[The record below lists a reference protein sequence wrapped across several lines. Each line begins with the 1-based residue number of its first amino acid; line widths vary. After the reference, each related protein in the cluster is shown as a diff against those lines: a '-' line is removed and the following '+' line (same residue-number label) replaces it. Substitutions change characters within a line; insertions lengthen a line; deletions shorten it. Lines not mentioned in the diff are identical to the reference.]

1 MTADRCPPLWEL
13 VRRDRDAEA
22 VRDALVSL
30 SWAELDRRTTAVG
43 NGLDALGLAPG
54 AHVTLA
60 CTNRVDFVAAL
71 LGVQRAGM
79 CVTPVKTSWT
89 AEEIGYVLG
98 DAGSGAVITDV
109 PAGRVA
115 GSTAGVAVIDLDDD
129 LDAWMTAQSAD
140 PLPLDRRG
148 SRMSYTSGTTG
159 RPKGVVRASDTT
171 RPFAE
176 AFPASARWTQVLGLD
191 TSVPHLAVAQLFHG
205 APLTFGLAA
214 LAAGAPLWILDRWDP
229 AACLDGLSAGAGT
242 TIVVPSMF
250 RELLALPAE
259 VRAAADVSGVRTL
272 VHGGEPCPPGLKRRM
287 IDWFGPVLV
296 EYYGFT
302 EGGMTVADTEEWES
316 RPGTV
321 GRPSPPLRILVLD
334 DDGRELPP
342 GEVGTVYA
350 STGSARPFA
359 YRNDPAKTD
368 AVYRGD
374 AFTAGDV
381 GWVDED
387 GYLFLC
393 GRAADVIVA
402 AGVNVYPAEIEAV
415 LDRVTEIAEAG
426 VVAGPH
432 PVRGEQPV
440 AFVVPG
446 PGIGADQAR
455 AAVDAAVADLARYK
469 RPREVHVVATLPR
482 DATGKLLRRH
492 LQDPLWDGIERFAA
506 AGPGEV
512 KELRHATE

>member
-1 MTADRCPPLWEL
+1 MTDRSPPLWEL
-13 VRRDRDAEA
+13 VGREPDAEA
-22 VRDALVSL
+22 VRDPRGSL
-30 SWAELDRRTTAVG
+30 SWAELDRRTNAVG
-43 NGLDALGLAPG
+43 NGLGALGLAPG

-60 CTNRVDFVAAL
+60 CTNRVDLVAAL

-89 AEEIGYVLG
+89 ADEIGYVLG
-98 DAGSGAVITDV
+98 DAASGAVITDIA
-109 PAGRVA
+109 AGRAAASVA
-115 GSTAGVAVIDLDDD
+115 GVPVVDLDDGFD
-129 LDAWMTAQSAD
+129 DWMTAQSVD

-159 RPKGVVRASDTT
+159 RPKGVVRASDGA
-171 RPFAE
+171 RVFAE
-176 AFPASARWTQVLGLD
+176 QFPAQAAWAHRLHLPGD
-191 TSVPHLAVAQLFHG
+191 APHLVVAQLFHG

-214 LAAGAPLWILDRWDP
+214 LAAGAPMWILDRWDP
-229 AACLDGLSAGAGT
+229 TAFLAALAEGAGSS
-242 TIVVPSMF
+242 ILVPSMF

-259 VRAAADVSGVRTL
+259 VRDAADVSAVRTL
-272 VHGGEPCPPGLKRRM
+272 VHGGEPCPPDLKRRM
-287 IDWFGPVLV
+287 LAWLGPVLV

-302 EGGMTVADTEEWES
+302 EGGMTVADSDEWEA

-342 GEVGTVYA
+342 GEAGTVYA

-415 LDRVTEIAEAG
+415 LDRVAEITEVG

-440 AFVVPG
+440 AFVVPA
-446 PGIGADQAR
+446 PGIGTDEAL
-455 AAVDAAVADLARYK
+455 AAVDAAAADLARYK
-469 RPREVHVVATLPR
+469 RPREVHVVDTLPR

-506 AGPGEV
+506 AGPGKV
-512 KELRHATE
+512 KELRHAPE